1 VWVPSSTRTRGAVAH
16 TIQCANGTCC
26 HHALGAPSR
35 SARQKRGS
43 RLGSDTALSVSVQDP
58 SEAGGVG
65 SEPDKEALR

>member
-1 VWVPSSTRTRGAVAH
+1 MWVPSSTRTRGAVAH

-26 HHALGAPSR
+26 HALGAPSR
-35 SARQKRGS
+35 SARQKWGS

-58 SEAGGVG
+58 PEAGGVG